1 MSWIPELPGPRP
13 RFPVR
18 SLAMLLALGVAA
30 FTLETRLVWPLACTA
45 AGLAGM
51 AGSLFAGLGLLTS
64 YIASRRALVWLALPL
79 VALVFLLL
87 FLFSAGILAMGLR
100 AFP

>member
-1 MSWIPELPGPRP
+1 MSWIPELPGAP
-13 RFPVR
+13 RFPVK

-51 AGSLFAGLGLLTS
+51 GGSLVAGVGLV
-64 YIASRRALVWLALPL
+64 AAFVRSRRVTAWLALPL
-79 VALVFLLL
+79 VALVFLVL
-87 FLFSAGILAMGLR
+87 FLVSAGILAMGLR